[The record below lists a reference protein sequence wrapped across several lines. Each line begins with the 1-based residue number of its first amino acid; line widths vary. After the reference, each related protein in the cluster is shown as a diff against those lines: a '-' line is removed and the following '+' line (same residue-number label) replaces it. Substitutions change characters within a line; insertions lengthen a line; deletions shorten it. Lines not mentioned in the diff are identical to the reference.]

1 MTILT
6 PDSIEQRFTWH
17 QMYVD
22 DVNDEHIAF
31 NSFDIVA
38 RDSVS
43 RKDYPC
49 RYSSCDQFCRDSDHL
64 KLPSEVV
71 IDGGD
76 TGDFICSCSRDY
88 NQNPDQTDVCILKPQ
103 CHHTQEIGFFTYY
116 YL

>member
-6 PDSIEQRFTWH
+6 PDHIEQRFTWH

-22 DVNDEHIAF
+22 DINDEHIAF

-38 RDSVS
+38 RDSIS

-64 KLPSEVV
+64 KMPSEIV

-76 TGDFICSCSRDY
+76 TGNFICSCLRNY
-88 NQNPDQTDVCILKPQ
+88 NQIIIAVLIAALVICYTCCRKND
-103 CHHTQEIGFFTYY
+103 YR
-116 YL
+116 